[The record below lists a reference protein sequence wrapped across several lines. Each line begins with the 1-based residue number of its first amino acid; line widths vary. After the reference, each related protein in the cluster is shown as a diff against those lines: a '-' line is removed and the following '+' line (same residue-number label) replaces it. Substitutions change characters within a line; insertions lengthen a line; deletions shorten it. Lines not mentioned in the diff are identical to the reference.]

1 MESWL
6 DTFTERYYR
15 LIEYSAIIQTQENL
29 CSSASVYVSP
39 GWKPSPFSFLFWL
52 LPTISQEST
61 VLVSHRSGFEVSHA
75 QWHSKKQQG
84 CQPWIIITIMFV
96 LIFFLTT
103 IVPPG
108 EEDEGAHPH
117 DGLELADG
125 KGFIAVRETRYQ
137 KLPLKH
143 LWLRFHNISVRET
156 RYQILELIWLKL
168 HNTSVLAL

>member
-75 QWHSKKQQG
+75 QWHSNKQQG
-84 CQPWIIITIMFV
+84 CQLWIITIIIFV
-96 LIFFLTT
+96 LIFFFPQERRMKALTPT
-103 IVPPG
+103 MGLSSPMARASSRW
-108 EEDEGAHPH
+108 EGL
-117 DGLELADG
+117 DI
-125 KGFIAVRETRYQ
+125 KY
-137 KLPLKH
+137 
-143 LWLRFHNISVRET
+143 WLRFHNT
-156 RYQILELIWLKL
+156 P
-168 HNTSVLAL
+168 VLGWKQGGVADDYKAGWRRRK